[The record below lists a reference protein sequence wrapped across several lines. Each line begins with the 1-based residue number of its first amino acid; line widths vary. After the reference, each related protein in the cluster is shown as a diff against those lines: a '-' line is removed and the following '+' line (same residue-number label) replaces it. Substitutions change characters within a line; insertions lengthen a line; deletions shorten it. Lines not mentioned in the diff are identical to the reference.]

1 MNPSDKKTI
10 QLYLMDGDV
19 NGRIKCTIGGWT
31 GVLYKI
37 PRVDLE
43 KCKDRDHL
51 KQTGVYFLF
60 GTDEETGKELIYI
73 GQAGARKNGDGLLC
87 RLQEHKRNPEK
98 DYWTE
103 AVAITTTDDTFGPTE
118 MNYLE
123 NRFRNIATDSKR
135 YIVKN
140 GNEPNPGNV
149 SEEKESELEGFIEN
163 VKIII
168 GSLGYKV
175 FAPLEITSEG
185 TKDSSQVL
193 HYKTSK
199 VDAKGRVTTDGF
211 ILLKGSIVRTDVQS
225 ACRDYIVENRKKY
238 ADKIDANGITTDDI
252 VFNSPSGAA
261 CFVTFGSV
269 NGMDVWKDKDGKSL
283 KQLEK

>member
-37 PRVDLE
+37 PRSDLE
-43 KCKDRDHL
+43 KCKDREHL

-60 GTDEETGKELIYI
+60 GTDEESGKELIYI
-73 GQAGARKNGDGLLC
+73 GQAGVRKNGDGILC
-87 RLQEHKRNPEK
+87 RLQEHKRNQGK

-123 NRFRNIATDSKR
+123 NKFTRIATDSKR
-135 YIVKN
+135 YLVKN

-149 SEEKESELEGFIEN
+149 SEEKESELEGFIGN
-163 VKIII
+163 VRIII

-175 FAPLEITSEG
+175 FAPLEITTE
-185 TKDSSQVL
+185 DNQEESQLVY
-193 HYKTSK
+193 YKTSK
-199 VDAKGRVTTDGF
+199 VDAIGRMTSDGF
-211 ILLKGSIVRTDVQS
+211 VLLKGSKVRTDVQS
-225 ACRDYIVENRKKY
+225 ACRDYIVEKRKRHS
-238 ADKIDANGITTDDI
+238 DKINQDGILQDDI

-269 NGMDVWKDKDGKSL
+269 NGMDVWKTEGGKTL

>member
-1 MNPSDKKTI
+1 MKSSDKKTI

-19 NGRIKCTIGGWT
+19 TGRIKCTIGSWT

-37 PRVDLE
+37 PRSDLE
-43 KCKDRDHL
+43 KCKDREHL

-60 GTDEETGKELIYI
+60 GTDEDTGNELIYI

-123 NRFRNIATDSKR
+123 NRFRNLALQSKR

-140 GNEPNPGNV
+140 ANEPNFGNV
-149 SEEKESELEGFIEN
+149 SEEKESELEAFIDN
-163 VKIII
+163 VEIII
-168 GSLGYKV
+168 GALGYKV
-175 FAPLEITSEG
+175 FAPLENDAANK
-185 TKDSSQVL
+185 KDDDL
-193 HYKTSK
+193 LYYKTAK
-199 VDAKGRVTTDGF
+199 VDAIGRITPNGF
-211 ILLKGSIVRTDVQS
+211 VLLKGSKIRIDAQT
-225 ACRDYIVENRKKY
+225 ACRDYIVETRKKHS
-238 ADKIDANGITTDDI
+238 DKINSDGITTDDI
-252 VFNSPSGAA
+252 IFNSPSGAA
-261 CFVTFGSV
+261 CFVLFGSV
-269 NGMDVWKDKDGKSL
+269 NGMDVWKNKAGKSI